1 MNKVIKL
8 TESDLQNIVNRVVQE
23 QMNTLEPI
31 DSQLKKIK
39 PAKGGKY
46 CFGKNKLQELKRNI
60 GDRNLK
66 LHLIKPGDTLS
77 ELENSAVDARNI
89 ILDNKFCDLGKVLK
103 AGDVIIYSVLPS
115 M

>member
-1 MNKVIKL
+1 MKKVIKL
-8 TESDLQNIVNRVVQE
+8 TESDLQNIVNRVIQE
-23 QMNTLEPI
+23 QKNSFEPI

-46 CFGKNKLQELKRNI
+46 CFGKNKLQELKKNI

-66 LHLIKPGDTLS
+66 LHLIKPGETLS
-77 ELENSAVDARNI
+77 DFASSSTDTNNI
-89 ILDNKFCDLGKVLK
+89 IEDNKFCDLSKMLR